1 MLINGKRALAY
12 TSKVL
17 WVKPIQNADNI
28 EEIGVLGWHLI
39 AKKDEFKEGDI
50 CVYFEI
56 DSKLPEAEWS
66 NFMTN
71 RGYKVKTMKLNKFGV
86 VSQGLA
92 LRTDIDSRIPN
103 EENVD
108 VTDLLGVTYYVKA
121 DNKRKANVDKYASM
135 KAKYKDLLKKPPYK
149 WLMRYKWG
157 RDFLNLFLGKKTND
171 WCDWVVKTDEERC
184 LLGCSQIIT
193 DRGLVQ
199 IQKIVN
205 HKLPVKVA
213 SINKEG
219 KLEYKKIL
227 DYQKFVNNDD
237 LITLTYPYKVGSTRS
252 NKLCC
257 TKDHKVLTNRGYI
270 RADELT
276 LNDCL
281 YNYVSTYNEDCLPAL
296 YGMLLGD
303 SHISIDKRSGGCYKI
318 GFTQSEKQ
326 LDYLKYKKS
335 VFNDE
340 SKITN
345 CGIMGFSKVNVY
357 KSSLG
362 VDAFID
368 QEIRKDWF
376 INGVRTLTDN
386 VINRLNEISLAF
398 WYLDDGSITY
408 RNDQKTAYWVRLATN
423 DYTLEENNKLVNM
436 LKDKFDIKA
445 TLHKDKIN
453 KKGEQMYNIAITS
466 TEESNKFFDLIYKYV
481 CDSMNYKLP
490 IQYHNLD
497 KVQLSYTKTE
507 KLFKLPITNIQI
519 GQYKMKHIIQKPK
532 YVYDIEVEDN
542 HNFIA
547 DNIVNH
553 NCQNLPFLFTG
564 EDKQWWIVTEKI
576 DGTSTTFTLKRK
588 GLGKPKFYV
597 CSRNVVFTKGRNQ
610 CYYDV
615 NYYTMMAEKY
625 DIENVLRKLMTKDLD
640 FITLQ
645 GETYG
650 NGVQKRNY
658 SINDQD
664 FKAFN
669 LIYGYK
675 NGEIKKHNTLE
686 MKEILEPY
694 GIQTVPVLDTEF
706 VLPKTCDEMVSY
718 ADGESVLD
726 GKIREG
732 VVVRTYDCSQSFKAV
747 STKYLLSKNAE

>member
-56 DSKLPEAEWS
+56 DSKLPETEWS
-66 NFMTN
+66 DFMAN

-121 DNKRKANVDKYASM
+121 DNKRKGNIDKYASM
-135 KAKYKDLLKKPPYK
+135 KSRYKDLLKKPPYK

-171 WCDWVVKTDEERC
+171 WCDWVVKTDEER
-184 LLGCSQIIT
+184 
-193 DRGLVQ
+193 
-199 IQKIVN
+199 
-205 HKLPVKVA
+205 
-213 SINKEG
+213 
-219 KLEYKKIL
+219 
-227 DYQKFVNNDD
+227 
-237 LITLTYPYKVGSTRS
+237 
-252 NKLCC
+252 
-257 TKDHKVLTNRGYI
+257 
-270 RADELT
+270 
-276 LNDCL
+276 
-281 YNYVSTYNEDCLPAL
+281 
-296 YGMLLGD
+296 
-303 SHISIDKRSGGCYKI
+303 
-318 GFTQSEKQ
+318 
-326 LDYLKYKKS
+326 
-335 VFNDE
+335 
-340 SKITN
+340 
-345 CGIMGFSKVNVY
+345 
-357 KSSLG
+357 
-362 VDAFID
+362 
-368 QEIRKDWF
+368 
-376 INGVRTLTDN
+376 
-386 VINRLNEISLAF
+386 
-398 WYLDDGSITY
+398 
-408 RNDQKTAYWVRLATN
+408 
-423 DYTLEENNKLVNM
+423 
-436 LKDKFDIKA
+436 
-445 TLHKDKIN
+445 
-453 KKGEQMYNIAITS
+453 
-466 TEESNKFFDLIYKYV
+466 
-481 CDSMNYKLP
+481 
-490 IQYHNLD
+490 
-497 KVQLSYTKTE
+497 
-507 KLFKLPITNIQI
+507 
-519 GQYKMKHIIQKPK
+519 
-532 YVYDIEVEDN
+532 
-542 HNFIA
+542 
-547 DNIVNH
+547 
-553 NCQNLPFLFTG
+553 CQNLPFLFTG

-615 NYYTMMAEKY
+615 NYYTMMADKY
-625 DIENVLRKLMTKDLD
+625 DVENVLRKLMTKDLD

-706 VLPKTCDEMVSY
+706 ILPKTCDEMVGY

-732 VVVRTYDCSQSFKAV
+732 IVVRTYDCSQSFKAV